1 MAISGIGSGMDIQGM
16 VNALVNAEA
25 APKTAQLNRLERATT
40 AKFSGLGQFR
50 SAMADFQSV
59 VKDLNSA
66 ALFEKR
72 TATSGKTD
80 VFSVSAD
87 SKAVAGSYSVQVFAL
102 AQSSKVAL
110 QGFNDPT
117 TPLGAGELSI
127 NFGGDE
133 PLTVNLTEA
142 ASSLA
147 DIRDAINKAGKD
159 QGLSAT
165 IVNDPSGEGGARLVL
180 SSTKAGEGKDISV
193 AVTTGGPEL
202 QTLAFTP
209 PPKPEPGA
217 EPLVL
222 DPKAARVITY
232 AQDARFAIDG
242 INMSSATNTITEAID
257 GVTLTLQSAQSKEE
271 TDKATTVSLT
281 VGEDRAAVKSSLNKF
296 VDAYNKLMSTVGSL
310 TKVTAVGGD
319 SGTPLTGALVGDAS
333 VRSFMSGIRR
343 DIGTPSGTGEMKIL
357 ADLGI
362 STQRDGTLK
371 IDDVR
376 LDKVLDENF
385 SQLTGLLTGE
395 NGFMARLENSVK
407 PYTQAG
413 GILESRTKGMQNTLS
428 SVDDQREAL
437 TRRIGKLEARLL
449 TQFNKMD
456 SLLGQMNQTS
466 NFLVGALSNLP
477 GVVRQDKR

>member
-1 MAISGIGSGMDIQGM
+1 MAITGIGSGMDIQGM

-25 APKTAQLNRLERATT
+25 APKTAQLNRLEKATT

-50 SAMADFQSV
+50 SAVSDFQSV

-80 VFSVSAD
+80 VFSVKAD
-87 SKAVAGSYSVQVFAL
+87 SKAVAGNYSVQVFNL

-110 QGFNDPT
+110 QGFDDPT
-117 TPLGAGELSI
+117 ASLGAGELSI

-133 PLTVNLTEA
+133 PLTVNIAEE

-147 DIRDAINKAGKD
+147 DIRDAINKAGKE

-165 IVNDPSGEGGARLVL
+165 IVNDPNGESGARLVL
-180 SSTKAGEGKDISV
+180 SSTTAGDGNDISV
-193 AVTTGGPEL
+193 AVTSGGAEL

-209 PPKPEPGA
+209 PLEPEPGA
-217 EPLVL
+217 EPPVL
-222 DPKAARVITY
+222 DPKAAKVITY

-257 GVTLTLQSAQSKEE
+257 GVTLTLKTAQSSDDI
-271 TDKATTVSLT
+271 DKANTISLA
-281 VGEDRAAVKSSLNKF
+281 VGEDRAAVKSSLKKF
-296 VDAYNKLMSTVGSL
+296 VDGYNKLMSTVGSL

-319 SGTPLTGALVGDAS
+319 DGVPLTGALVGDAS
-333 VRSFMSGIRR
+333 VRSFMSSIRG
-343 DIGTPSGTGEMKIL
+343 DLGNPAGTSEMKIL
-357 ADLGI
+357 ANLGI

-371 IDDVR
+371 IDDAR
-376 LDKVLDENF
+376 MDKALDENLG
-385 SQLTGLLTGE
+385 QLSGFLTGE
-395 NGFMARLENSVK
+395 SGLMARIENTVK
-407 PYTQAG
+407 PYTQTG
-413 GILESRTKGMQNTLS
+413 GLLDSRTKGLQNTLS
-428 SVDDQREAL
+428 SVDDQRESL
-437 TRRIGKLEARLL
+437 TRRVGKLEARLL

-456 SLLGQMNQTS
+456 SLLGQMGQTS
-466 NFLVGALSNLP
+466 DFLVGALANLP
-477 GVVRQDKR
+477 GVVKKER